1 MIGRMPKK
9 PIERRWVLAAPP
21 RHDDK
26 PSIEV
31 RQGYLVS
38 GEAEMVVRRAGTAC
52 TLAVTRDGQEWASAM
67 PEWAFDAIWP
77 STRGHRLRKKRY
89 ALREGR
95 HDLHLDIFEGK
106 LEGLIMLACAFR
118 SAAARDKFT
127 LPPWAAGAIEVTSD
141 DRFCS
146 EALATKGL
154 KGLRRRLL
162 GAERV
167 DEPVRAGA
175 DDAGSGDRQDPG
187 PDDLAGDA
195 PANG

>member
-1 MIGRMPKK
+1 MPKK
-9 PIERRWVLAAPP
+9 QIERTWVLAAPP

-31 RQGYLVS
+31 RHGYLVS
-38 GEAEMVVRRAGTAC
+38 GDAEMFVRRAGSTCA
-52 TLAVTRDGQEWASAM
+52 LAVTQNDAAWESAM
-67 PEWAFDAIWP
+67 PEWAFEAIWP

-89 ALREGR
+89 TLREGR
-95 HDLHLDIFEGK
+95 HDLNLDIYEGK
-106 LEGLIMLACAFR
+106 LEGLIMLTCEFR
-118 SAAARDKFT
+118 SASTSEKFA
-127 LPPWAAGAIEVTSD
+127 LPAWAAGAIEVTND
-141 DRFCS
+141 ERFCN

-167 DEPVRAGA
+167 SDPVSAGA
-175 DDAGSGDRQDPG
+175 DDGGSRNREHPG
-187 PDDLAGDA
+187 PDDLTGDA